1 MNNVLKNSGP
11 TSTYSSGF
19 DYSSGFLNF
28 LNFETLYLSSANLS
42 DFNTIGARGESSI
55 IKKIVVNSGFG
66 STIVDT
72 NVLPYDYLG
81 CSRQVLKTLSFKVQD
96 IYGKAI
102 PLHGQH
108 VSFSII
114 FLTVREDI

>member
-1 MNNVLKNSGP
+1 M
-11 TSTYSSGF
+11 Y
-19 DYSSGFLNF
+19 DYTSGFLNF
-28 LNFETLYLSSANLS
+28 LNFETLYLASPNLGE
-42 DFNTIGARGESSI
+42 FNTLGARGESSI

-72 NVLPYDYLG
+72 NLLPHDYLG
-81 CSRQVLKTLSFKVQD
+81 CSRQVLKTLHFKLHD

-114 FLTVREDI
+114 FSTIREDI